1 MECCIKFRINHKVK
15 ILRKKDT
22 LNFIKKQLSVLLL
35 FQFFLVNS
43 QINLLDE
50 SFDDGIPAGWTHC
63 SSNWGESPQWLAE
76 YGALKEV
83 SGPYFGPVSNL
94 IILPEIDITSIS
106 DPTLEFDLAMA
117 VGDTNVVL
125 SIWWTVDSTCAFY
138 YSNNQWTIDSSWNS
152 FSSYG
157 SVNSGSKHII
167 LTDTFVNNSW
177 TPLNNSFQTISL
189 DLSEFKNQPGI
200 KFAFNFEYL
209 NYMASGACV
218 IDNVKIFGNSI
229 THIHHPSELS
239 SFFLYPNPASGL
251 VNFTKKSDFKTGTLR
266 ITNLTGKTLLEKL
279 IDSKTDNI
287 DISTYKPGTYLVY
300 LTSFDN
306 AISVQKL
313 STY

>member
-1 MECCIKFRINHKVK
+1 MGCCINFRTSYKLS
-15 ILRKKDT
+15 ILRKKDI
-22 LNFIKKQLSVLLL
+22 LNLIKKHLSILLL
-35 FQFFLVNS
+35 FSFFFVNS

-63 SSNWGESPQWLAE
+63 SSNWGESPQWLSE
-76 YGALKEV
+76 HGALKEA

-117 VGDTNVVL
+117 VGDTNVLL
-125 SIWWTVDSTCAFY
+125 SIWWTVDSTCGFY
-138 YSNNQWTIDSSWNS
+138 YANNRWIIDSGWNS

-157 SVNSGSKHII
+157 TVNSGSKHII
-167 LTDTFVNNSW
+167 LTDTFLNNSW

-189 DLSEFKNQPGI
+189 DLSEFKNQPRI

-209 NYMASGACV
+209 NYMATGVCV

-229 THIHHPSELS
+229 TNIHQPSELA

-251 VNFTKKSDFKTGTLR
+251 VNFTTNSDFKTGTLR
-266 ITNLTGKTLLEKL
+266 ITNLTGKTLLEKM
-279 IDSKTDNI
+279 IDSKNNNI
-287 DISTYKPGTYLVY
+287 NISTYSPGTYLVY
-300 LTSFDN
+300 FTSVN
-306 AISVQKL
+306 NVISVQKL
-313 STY
+313 SIY